1 MDGHTGCIRC
11 AQRKSFTATIVSSHP
26 TASQHIRKKPRIHE
40 VVLPPDID
48 LKFTADVAKVD
59 RLL

>member
-1 MDGHTGCIRC
+1 LHPLR
-11 AQRKSFTATIVSSHP
+11 AAKEASQQPSSHP
-26 TASQHIRKKPRIHE
+26 TASQHIRKKARIHE